1 MYQMKSEIISNLRK
15 VTKLASSTKTSEI
28 KQIIIE
34 LEAAMNQVA
43 DAGIDNQDKLIEES
57 LTVMSE
63 LQECEELRKHL

>member
-1 MYQMKSEIISNLRK
+1 MKSEIISNLRK
-15 VTKLASSTKTSEI
+15 VTKLASYTKTSEI

>member
-1 MYQMKSEIISNLRK
+1 MKSEIISNLRK